1 MNNPII
7 QRELIGLLRT
17 RRALTL
23 MVLLV
28 AALAALVTVRWPSE
42 AYVDFSQEQA
52 MQVLRVFGYGL
63 MVGLILLAPVFPA
76 TSIVL
81 EKQRGTLALLLN
93 SPMSGPA
100 IFLGKLAGSMGYV
113 LLLIA
118 LTLPIAAACLA
129 MGGVGAGQILRMYLV
144 LVMLALMY
152 TTLGLL
158 ISSYASSTD
167 SALRTT
173 YGFILL
179 LAVVTLG
186 PYQFLGGSPLLG
198 DTTIAAIDWLR
209 SFSPIPAMMQIMG
222 DTGYA
227 AGGLMGFGDVAGRF
241 AIVALATS
249 IVCAVWTTARLN
261 QRIFDRSH
269 DPGKVTD
276 EASATT
282 RAYRRVMYLWF
293 FDPQRR
299 SELIGLRPMA
309 ILVSL
314 SIAFG
319 IGSVSIVWFMAVDL
333 DGGVMST
340 LPQIIIGV
348 IPGAVGLAGLV
359 GSFWMVLNGV
369 PTAVKEQK
377 TNRFGRSHWMMR
389 LIAACLIVSLGLMLL
404 TVGQT
409 MAWGVEELGGIMVLL
424 QMALI
429 LLLTPSLAS
438 GIISQERESGGW
450 QLLQMTP
457 LSSLAI
463 VAGKLMSVCWTLGLV
478 LLATLPA
485 YLVLVAVEPGMQ
497 WIALQVLTCLVLT
510 ALLALL
516 VSAAVS
522 SLMPT
527 TAAATAVSYTVLLTL
542 CVGTLLV
549 WLAQDAPFAHSTV
562 QAVLLVNPLAAG
574 LSIIEAP
581 GFARYDLTPANWYI
595 VASLCALALVVLVV
609 RTWQLTR
616 PR

>member
-7 QRELIGLLRT
+7 QRELIGMLRT
-17 RRALTL
+17 RRALVL
-23 MVLLV
+23 QLLLV
-28 AALAALVTVRWPSE
+28 AALGLLIVMRWPSE
-42 AYVDFSQEQA
+42 AHVDFTFEQSL
-52 MQVLRVFGYGL
+52 QVLRVFGYGV

-76 TSIVL
+76 TSIVA
-81 EKQRGTLALLLN
+81 EKQQGTLALLLN
-93 SPMSGPA
+93 SPMSAPS

-118 LTLPIAAACLA
+118 LTLPAAAACFA
-129 MGGVGAGQILRMYLV
+129 MGGVGIDQVARMYLV

-158 ISSYASSTD
+158 VSSYASSTD
-167 SALRTT
+167 SALRLT
-173 YGFILL
+173 YGLILL
-179 LAVVTLG
+179 MAVVTLG
-186 PYQFLGGSPLLG
+186 PHQFLAGSPLLSDNMLAG
-198 DTTIAAIDWLR
+198 VDWLR
-209 SFSPIPAMMQIMG
+209 AVSPIPAMMQVMG
-222 DTGYA
+222 DTGY
-227 AGGLMGFGDVAGRF
+227 GGGGIIGFGDAAGRF
-241 AIVALATS
+241 ALVALVAS
-249 IVCAVWTTARLN
+249 VVFSVWTTTRLN
-261 QRIFDRSH
+261 QRIFDRSR

-276 EASATT
+276 DASAGQ

-293 FDPQRR
+293 FDPRRR
-299 SELIGLRPMA
+299 SELIGFRPLA
-309 ILVSL
+309 IIVSL
-314 SIAFG
+314 AVAFG
-319 IGSVSIVWFMAVDL
+319 IGSISIVWFMAVDL
-333 DGGVMST
+333 EGDILAILPYIAVGV
-340 LPQIIIGV
+340 LPGV
-348 IPGAVGLAGLV
+348 VGLAGVV
-359 GSFWMVLNGV
+359 GSFWMILNGV

-389 LIAACLIVSLGLMLL
+389 LIASCLIVSLGLMLL
-404 TVGQT
+404 TVRQT
-409 MAWGVEELGGIMVLL
+409 IGWGVEELGGIMVVL

-429 LLLTPSLAS
+429 LLLTPSLAA

-463 VAGKLMSVCWTLGLV
+463 VAGKLLSVCWTLGLV
-478 LLATLPA
+478 LIATLPA
-485 YLVLVAVEPGMQ
+485 YLVLIAVEPGMQ
-497 WIALQVLTCLVLT
+497 WIAFQVLTSLVLT

-527 TAAATAVSYTVLLTL
+527 TAASTAVSYTVLLTL
-542 CVGTLLV
+542 CVGTLLF

-581 GFARYDLTPANWYI
+581 GFASYHLTPANWWI
-595 VASLCALALVVLVV
+595 VGAICLICLVTLVV
-609 RTWQLTR
+609 RTWYLTR